1 MLQLRLN
8 QKPAR
13 NVMESG
19 PGANTLKTFLQNV
32 NTFLGKIE
40 TGSLCLIIAMML
52 GLAILKIV
60 MRYVF
65 SASLLWSDI
74 MLQHLTLWLCL
85 LGAALATCERRHI
98 SIDVLSRVLPENI
111 TRWSNLVVDCLALI
125 VVGILAYYGFIFLH
139 DEQLSEAVLIGSVPL
154 WWAKAIIPYGFVLI
168 GIHIL
173 LQIGIHLIGGEQ
185 TPSTIKGESD

>member
-1 MLQLRLN
+1 MFT
-8 QKPAR
+8 
-13 NVMESG
+13 E
-19 PGANTLKTFLQNV
+19 NTTGKSLLQNI
-32 NTFLGKIE
+32 NAFLGKIE
-40 TGSLCLIIAMML
+40 IGLLCLIIAMML

-98 SIDVLSRVLPENI
+98 SIDVLSRILPERI
-111 TRWSNLVVDCLALI
+111 TRWSNLIIDCLGLI
-125 VVGILAYYGFIFLH
+125 VVGILAYYGFSFLH

-168 GIHIL
+168 GIHL
-173 LQIGIHLIGGEQ
+173 FLQIGIHLMGGEQ
-185 TPSTIKGESD
+185 TPNTVEGESN

>member
-1 MLQLRLN
+1 ML
-8 QKPAR
+8 K
-13 NVMESG
+13 ES
-19 PGANTLKTFLQNV
+19 TTVKSFLQNI

-40 TGSLCLIIAMML
+40 TGLLCLVIAMML
-52 GLAILKIV
+52 GLAVLKIV

-65 SASLLWSDI
+65 SASLLWSDV

-85 LGAALATCERRHI
+85 LGAALATCERKHI
-98 SIDVLSRVLPENI
+98 SIDVLSRVLSENI

-139 DEQLSEAVLIGSVPL
+139 DEQLSDAVLIGSVPL

-168 GIHIL
+168 GIHML
-173 LQIGIHLIGGEQ
+173 LQIGIHLMDGEH
-185 TPSTIKGESD
+185 TSSTVEGESD

>member
-1 MLQLRLN
+1 MFT
-8 QKPAR
+8 
-13 NVMESG
+13 E
-19 PGANTLKTFLQNV
+19 NTTGKSLLQNI
-32 NTFLGKIE
+32 NAFLGKIE
-40 TGSLCLIIAMML
+40 IGLLCLIIAMML

-98 SIDVLSRVLPENI
+98 SIDVLSRILPERI
-111 TRWSNLVVDCLALI
+111 TRWSNLIIDCLGLI
-125 VVGILAYYGFIFLH
+125 VVGILAYYGFSFLQ

-168 GIHIL
+168 GIHL
-173 LQIGIHLIGGEQ
+173 FLQIGIHLMGGEQ
-185 TPSTIKGESD
+185 TPNTVEGESN

>member
-1 MLQLRLN
+1 MFT
-8 QKPAR
+8 
-13 NVMESG
+13 ESTAG
-19 PGANTLKTFLQNV
+19 KSLLQNI
-32 NTFLGKIE
+32 NALLGKIE
-40 TGSLCLIIAMML
+40 IGLLCLIIAMML

-98 SIDVLSRVLPENI
+98 SIDVLSRILPERI
-111 TRWSNLVVDCLALI
+111 TRWSNLIIDCLALI
-125 VVGILAYYGFIFLH
+125 VVGILAYYGFSFLQ
-139 DEQLSEAVLIGSVPL
+139 DEQLSDAVLIGSVPL

-168 GIHIL
+168 GIHL
-173 LQIGIHLIGGEQ
+173 FLQIGIHLMGGEQ
-185 TPSTIKGESD
+185 APNTDEGASD

>member
-1 MLQLRLN
+1 MN
-8 QKPAR
+8 HK
-13 NVMESG
+13 
-19 PGANTLKTFLQNV
+19 LKTLLQNT
-32 NTFLGKIE
+32 NAFLGKIE
-40 TGSLCLIIAMML
+40 TGLLCLIIAMML

-98 SIDVLSRVLPENI
+98 SIDVLSRILPARI
-111 TRWSNLVVDCLALI
+111 TRWSNFIIDCLALI

-154 WWAKAIIPYGFVLI
+154 WWAKTIIPYGFVLI
-168 GIHIL
+168 GIHL
-173 LQIGIHLIGGEQ
+173 FLQIGIHLMDGEGMPD
-185 TPSTIKGESD
+185 TVEGELD

>member
-1 MLQLRLN
+1 MN
-8 QKPAR
+8 HK
-13 NVMESG
+13 
-19 PGANTLKTFLQNV
+19 LKTFLQNT

-98 SIDVLSRVLPENI
+98 SIDVLSRILPERI
-111 TRWSNLVVDCLALI
+111 TRWSNCIIDCLALI
-125 VVGILAYYGFIFLH
+125 VVGILAYYGFIFLY

-154 WWAKAIIPYGFVLI
+154 WWAKTIIPYGFVLI
-168 GIHIL
+168 GIHL
-173 LQIGIHLIGGEQ
+173 SLQIGIHLMGGEH
-185 TPSTIKGESD
+185 TTNTVEGEPD